1 MPVFGHTPN
10 AGPTLPQAFPSIQLE
25 PGVPLCDLGCD
36 ADVVSAKDFTR
47 WGARPEDALHLLT
60 DSRCR
65 GKDVEGCEIHTL
77 SGLGDLPGLFLELEP
92 GLCATSPE
100 LTFIMAAQDL
110 DLIDQIL
117 LGVLLLGLRWFEALL
132 CAKSR
137 LVQTIR
143 LDLRG

>member
-1 MPVFGHTPN
+1 M
-10 AGPTLPQAFPSIQLE
+10 
-25 PGVPLCDLGCD
+25 CDLGCD